1 MGAEDIVA
9 EIGHKNLQIQSFVGQ
24 LNKPKG
30 LDFKGTIR
38 LSEIKHVSVLTL
50 SPDEVAKCAAAK
62 ALHLEKLS
70 RLANPRFAEI
80 LQDPERTGNYLTAAV
95 TDEIIAKLN
104 LMRQPQA
111 AAVFVENKRSETEET
126 KRPFIAKVRTDQEQ
140 LQDSSDL
147 FRICGYFFESIS
159 VAICTPGACPVTRD
173 C

>member
-1 MGAEDIVA
+1 M
-9 EIGHKNLQIQSFVGQ
+9 
-24 LNKPKG
+24 
-30 LDFKGTIR
+30 
-38 LSEIKHVSVLTL
+38 
-50 SPDEVAKCAAAK
+50 
-62 ALHLEKLS
+62 EKLS

-140 LQDSSDL
+140 LQDLSDL
-147 FRICGYFFESIS
+147 LGSVGISLSPSQLRYVHQEHVQSRGIVKEIKLSGLESEIKTLQGRKPYDYSNLQPTGDFNVEIFAQSKTLPIILYLIS
-159 VAICTPGACPVTRD
+159 HKH
-173 C
+173 